1 MNFEPKIM
9 GIVNITPDSF
19 YNGSRNM
26 NSDGNVLVDKTLERV
41 EKMLKEGAGYIDIGA
56 CSTRPGA
63 ECVDAAGEWKRL
75 KAVLRPIRETVPPD
89 VKISIDTFR
98 WDIISRTLDEIGEV
112 TVNDISAGEDDL
124 NMLPGVA
131 ANALEY
137 IAMHKKG
144 VPADMQSRCDY
155 KYGVVASHG
164 SWGQVWSLPLLP

>member
-26 NSDGNVLVDKTLERV
+26 DISGKVLVDKTLERV

-75 KAVLRPIRETVPPD
+75 KAVLRPIREIVPPD

-98 WDIISRTLDEIGEV
+98 WDIISRTLNKKEKE
-112 TVNDISAGEDDL
+112 TVNDIAAGEDDQ
-124 NMLPGVA
+124 NTLPGVA
-131 ANALEY
+131 ANAL
-137 IAMHKKG
+137 
-144 VPADMQSRCDY
+144 
-155 KYGVVASHG
+155 
-164 SWGQVWSLPLLP
+164 

>member
-75 KAVLRPIRETVPPD
+75 KAVLRRIRETVAP
-89 VKISIDTFR
+89 KRENFHR
-98 WDIISRTLDEIGEV
+98 
-112 TVNDISAGEDDL
+112 
-124 NMLPGVA
+124 
-131 ANALEY
+131 
-137 IAMHKKG
+137 H
-144 VPADMQSRCDY
+144 
-155 KYGVVASHG
+155 
-164 SWGQVWSLPLLP
+164 LPLGHNFQNS